1 MKIVCRFKYSS
12 WILVLFSAYIGLQN
26 MQAHPSPLHA
36 DPDRIATGFEF
47 RGSPAVRVGDRVQIG
62 PFDAGGMVEV
72 RNEERFHQEALPNH
86 NWRGFAFACFS
97 RDLYG
102 GEFFRASITGG
113 YEHES
118 AHPTG
123 GLGSDGGSA
132 HEAIYDGIYRNINLN
147 SLMVRLAG
155 EAGRRCA
162 LRLSAD
168 YQYYFLGRNTPELP
182 GDELGSSHGLSGGVE
197 LSLPV
202 ADGMKV
208 FVSAFGRRI
217 FQGPDDETG
226 EVYVESGGEVRKST
240 VSYPLINGVSTVSAR
255 CGLSAE
261 NLVPHGTVSLCFGIL
276 HGNIFG
282 FVDSRERRTVYSIG
296 VEIAR

>member
-1 MKIVCRFKYSS
+1 MKSLPQKKFSIVFLAMIVLIMGIHSAQAQSS
-12 WILVLFSAYIGLQN
+12 S
-26 MQAHPSPLHA
+26 LHA
-36 DPDRIATGFEF
+36 DPDHIATGFEF

-62 PFDAGGMVEV
+62 PFEAGGMVEV
-72 RNEERFHQEALPNH
+72 RNEERFNQEALPNH
-86 NWRGFAFACFS
+86 NWRGFAFACFN

-102 GEFFRASITGG
+102 GDFFRASMAAG

-123 GLGSDGGSA
+123 GLGWDGDSA
-132 HEAIYDGIYRNINLN
+132 HEAIYDGAYRNINLN
-147 SLMVRLAG
+147 SLMVRLAS

-182 GDELGSSHGLSGGVE
+182 GDGLGRSHGLSGGLE

-202 ADGMKV
+202 AGGVDV

-217 FQGPDDETG
+217 FQGPDNETG
-226 EVYVESGGEVRKST
+226 EVYVERDGEVRKST

-255 CGLSAE
+255 CGVSAE
-261 NLVPHGTVSLCFGIL
+261 NLVPHGTVSVYCGIL

>member
-1 MKIVCRFKYSS
+1 MS
-12 WILVLFSAYIGLQN
+12 
-26 MQAHPSPLHA
+26 LHA

-47 RGSPAVRVGDRVQIG
+47 RGSPAIRVGDRLQAG
-62 PFDAGGMVEV
+62 FFEAGGMVEV
-72 RNEERFHQEALPNH
+72 RNEERFNQEALPNH
-86 NWRGFAFACFS
+86 NWRGFAFACFNG
-97 RDLYG
+97 DLYG
-102 GEFFRASITGG
+102 GDYLKASMAAG

-123 GLGSDGGSA
+123 GLGWDGGSA
-132 HEAIYDGIYRNINLN
+132 HEAIYDGAYRNINLN
-147 SLMVRLAG
+147 SLMVRLAC
-155 EAGRRCA
+155 EAGRRFA

-182 GDELGSSHGLSGGVE
+182 GDRLGSSHGLSGGLE
-197 LSLPV
+197 LLLPV
-202 ADGMKV
+202 ADGVKV

-217 FQGPDDETG
+217 FQGPADETG

-255 CGLSAE
+255 CGVSAE
-261 NLVPHGTVSLCFGIL
+261 GLVPRGTVSVYCGIL